1 MSVRPHI
8 LSAVAAAALQVSVT
22 PSTRA
27 YTFGEI
33 QGGVLGPRDTTS
45 NALRMAAGSAWRTV
59 WAGKITGTTA
69 KIRMNQGGSPAG
81 TMRVVVDGGAEVTCP
96 NVGDLFTLFDG
107 LPQAEHD
114 VIVRISDAAGI
125 FGYWVLA
132 WTDALQ
138 VTGAPPSVYTYPVA
152 VDSIAGNPLAA
163 VATVGSTSTTGQATY
178 LGANWTPTTTSRAVG
193 NSSNSWRV
201 RTAATEMCVY
211 TRSRY
216 VYYCIDGGASIRV
229 DSGVASGN
237 TRPVRIALSGTHT
250 YNVWV
255 DRFSNSF
262 GQPAALCLNGSLID
276 IGATKGRVFQWGTSL
291 TAADLASANGKT
303 LTSTGECDVYGV
315 AAAIGRTGQQLGRSG
330 STIAITKAAIDAD
343 LIGIT
348 GVTSDDWAIVE
359 MGRNDAT
366 PPLGGALSTQRQTD
380 YNYIVDALLTKGF
393 GRVYLRAMIPEGSN
407 SWADYNT
414 SLAALV
420 SARADARV
428 RYLNASAWVVTGYVD
443 GVHYDDIGYA
453 EIRAQEIAFL
463 QADQ

>member
-1 MSVRPHI
+1 MV
-8 LSAVAAAALQVSVT
+8 
-22 PSTRA
+22 
-27 YTFGEI
+27 
-33 QGGVLGPRDTTS
+33 
-45 NALRMAAGSAWRTV
+45 AGSAWRTV

-69 KIRMNQGGSPAG
+69 KFRMNQGGSPAG
-81 TMRVVVDGGAEVTCP
+81 TMRVVVNGGAEVVCP
-96 NVGDLFTLFDG
+96 NISDLFTLFEG

-125 FGYWVLA
+125 FGYWVQN

-138 VTGAPPSVYTYPVA
+138 VTGSPPSFYTYPVA

-178 LGANWTPTTTSRAVG
+178 LGANWSPNTVSRAVG

-211 TRSRY
+211 TRSQY
-216 VYYCIDGGASIRV
+216 VYYTVDGGAPIRV
-229 DSGVASGN
+229 DSGSVAGN
-237 TRPVRIALSGTHT
+237 TRSVRIALTGTRT
-250 YNVWV
+250 YNVWT

-262 GQPAALCLNGSLID
+262 GQPATLCLNAPLID
-276 IGATKGRVFQWGTSL
+276 VGATKGRLFQWGTSL
-291 TAADLASANGKT
+291 TAADDASTAGHP

-315 AAAIGRTGQQLGRSG
+315 AAAINKTGQQLGRSG
-330 STIAITKAAIDAD
+330 STLTVTRANIDTD

-348 GVTSDDWAIVE
+348 NVTSDDWAIVE

-366 PPLGGALSTQRQTD
+366 PPLGGTLTTQRQED
-380 YNYIVDALLTKGF
+380 YNYIVTALLNKGF

-414 SLAALV
+414 SLSALV
-420 SARADARV
+420 VTRADARV
-428 RYLNASAWVVTGYVD
+428 RYLDASNWVVTSFTD
-443 GVHYDDIGYA
+443 GVHYDDVGYSQ
-453 EIRAQEIAFL
+453 IRTQEISWF
-463 QADQ
+463 QGNP